1 MFGNQYEQAVTD
13 EALARESRANTQG
26 MTGWA
31 AITQGMSNAGS
42 GLGFAAGKAFGGRTD
57 AEVKQDNYASIVGSI
72 PNFDPSN
79 PEQLAEMSSA
89 MWQGGFYD
97 EGMQMMARGQDITA
111 ANIKNDYYKAQ
122 TAAEGVPKAPSP
134 TEVIATEKALRNKT
148 ATSLV
153 ANLPVTTSAEIQ
165 VVADTLRAGGFAD
178 TAQYKDLMRNLTT
191 RLSYESKEDKD
202 AQTDLEQ
209 EKVVETADVTL
220 RYKPVMEVG
229 KGVALVDGFFLDN
242 APAGLGNEDRGAL
255 SKQIGGLIETYDNT
269 LSTDRGEVS
278 PGEAVAFYERALT
291 LPEVYTANQ
300 DNFQGMNP
308 LEWIKGSKFSSDA
321 FRNTLDKS
329 FSRNGQSVSGQELFK
344 FANAGLIIPGVTVI
358 DMGGGNVGTI
368 TAEGLA
374 NYLATD
380 LAEVPG
386 G

>member
-1 MFGNQYEQAVTD
+1 M
-13 EALARESRANTQG
+13 
-26 MTGWA
+26 
-31 AITQGMSNAGS
+31 
-42 GLGFAAGKAFGGRTD
+42 
-57 AEVKQDNYASIVGSI
+57 
-72 PNFDPSN
+72 
-79 PEQLAEMSSA
+79 
-89 MWQGGFYD
+89 
-97 EGMQMMARGQDITA
+97 
-111 ANIKNDYYKAQ
+111 
-122 TAAEGVPKAPSP
+122 
-134 TEVIATEKALRNKT
+134 
-148 ATSLV
+148 
-153 ANLPVTTSAEIQ
+153 
-165 VVADTLRAGGFAD
+165 
-178 TAQYKDLMRNLTT
+178 
-191 RLSYESKEDKD
+191 
-202 AQTDLEQ
+202 
-209 EKVVETADVTL
+209 
-220 RYKPVMEVG
+220 
-229 KGVALVDGFFLDN
+229 
-242 APAGLGNEDRGAL
+242 

-300 DNFQGMNP
+300 DNFQGINP